1 MPHLIGINN
10 DCTQLS
16 QKLGNSALAATY
28 AAGKTYNLHF
38 IQVYPVLARQ
48 SREFLLYNPIPLY
61 PLPLDKGKGN
71 FLIKRGFTSL
81 QLSPKG

>member
-28 AAGKTYNLHF
+28 STGKTYDLHF
-38 IQVYPVLARQ
+38 IQV
-48 SREFLLYNPIPLY
+48 
-61 PLPLDKGKGN
+61 
-71 FLIKRGFTSL
+71 
-81 QLSPKG
+81 